1 MTTATSAFYEA
12 LEKGAEGERLSP
24 EEGLALLEGDDLP
37 ALGAAADEVR
47 ARKHPENFATYC
59 IDRNINYT
67 NVCDVYCTFCAFY
80 RPPGDHPEA
89 YITSRDEMR
98 QKIDE
103 LYEAGGK
110 QILLQGGHHPDLR
123 IGWYEDLFR
132 WLKETY
138 PDLHLHAL
146 SPPEIHHISRLEDM
160 PYERVISRLREAGL
174 DSIPGGG
181 GEILVDRVRHEIS
194 RLKVDSDGWLDVMR
208 QAHGLG
214 LRTTATMMFGHVE
227 TPGERIE
234 HLGRLRALQDET
246 GGFTAFICWTFQ
258 NDGSAAL
265 RAPTV
270 GSSEYLRML
279 AISRLYLDNFENVQ
293 SSWVTQGMKVGELS
307 LRFGA
312 NDMGS
317 TMLEENVVSS
327 AGTVHCL
334 NEDDLHRMAGA
345 AGFTPRRRN
354 FFYELMA

>member
-1 MTTATSAFYEA
+1 MITATTAFYEA
-12 LEKGAEGERLSP
+12 LEKGAAGERLSR
-24 EEGLALLEGDDLP
+24 EEGLALLEGGDLT

-47 ARKHPENFATYC
+47 ARKHPEGFATYC

-80 RPPGDHPEA
+80 RPPGEHPES
-89 YITSRDEMR
+89 YVLSRDRIRE
-98 QKIDE
+98 KIDG
-103 LYEAGGK
+103 LYAAGGH
-110 QILLQGGHHPDLR
+110 QVLLQGGHHPDLR
-123 IGWYEDLFR
+123 IEWYEELFR
-132 WLKETY
+132 WMKAGY
-138 PDLHLHAL
+138 PDLHIHAL
-146 SPPEIHHISRLEDM
+146 SPPEIHHISKLEDM
-160 PYERVISRLREAGL
+160 PYERVIARLRAAGL

-181 GEILVDRVRHEIS
+181 GEILVDRVRRKIA
-194 RLKVDSDGWLDVMR
+194 RLKVDAEGWLDVMR
-208 QAHGLG
+208 QAHRLG
-214 LRTTATMMFGHVE
+214 LRTSATMMFGHVE

-234 HLGRLRALQDET
+234 HLDRLRCLQDET

-265 RAPTV
+265 KAPAV
-270 GSSEYLRML
+270 GSSEYLRTL
-279 AISRLYLDNFENVQ
+279 AISRLYLDNFDNVQ

-327 AGTVHCL
+327 AGTAFCM
-334 NEDDLHRMAGA
+334 NEADLHRMAAA

-354 FFYELMA
+354 FFYELI

>member
-12 LEKGAEGERLSP
+12 LEKAAGGGRLSM

-47 ARKHPENFATYC
+47 ARKHPEGNATYC

-89 YITSRDEMR
+89 YIRTKEEIR
-98 QKIDE
+98 QKLDE
-103 LYEAGGK
+103 LYAAGGK

-123 IGWYEDLFR
+123 IEWYEDLFR
-132 WLKETY
+132 WLKTEY

-146 SPPEIHHISRLEDM
+146 SPPEIHHISKLEDM
-160 PYERVISRLREAGL
+160 PYERVIARLREAGL

-181 GEILVDRVRHEIS
+181 GEILVDRVRREIS

-208 QAHGLG
+208 QAHRLG
-214 LRTTATMMFGHVE
+214 LRSSATMMFGHVE
-227 TPGERIE
+227 TPAERIE
-234 HLGRLRALQDET
+234 HLDRLRELQDET

-265 RAPTV
+265 KAQTV
-270 GSSEYLRML
+270 GSSEYLHTL
-279 AISRLYLDNFENVQ
+279 AISRLYLDNFENIQ

-334 NEDDLHRMAGA
+334 NEADLHRMAGA

-354 FFYELMA
+354 FFYELI